1 MNLTQKANLLPAF
14 LEGSQTLFVGQGSE
28 IAYVDF
34 GRLKGSGHPGVGEP
48 DGGHDPAAPGR
59 SSSPP
64 CSTSGSPT
72 SSPSSRGC

>member
-28 IAYVDF
+28 IAYVNF
-34 GRLKGSGHPGVGEP
+34 GRLKGSAIQVSAEP

-64 CSTSGSPT
+64 CST
-72 SSPSSRGC
+72 